1 MMNLTSSI
9 ATNQGSSPTSVGL
22 RLSPTGLGLV
32 GLVVLACLYWF
43 QHALGYWE
51 DDSFIHLEYARSVF
65 EGQGF
70 VFNGVLSNGDTA
82 PLWVLLLAGARHL
95 VPDWLLAGKALAAL
109 GTVFALLMQFAYCRR
124 LQADLGSDAQDQPA
138 WVLALFVLNPYFV
151 YWAYSGMEAL
161 AASGLLMLLCLLV
174 TRPTATPLSFLGSA
188 FLLGLSPLVR
198 PEMVLLIGICG
209 PFLLWQWW
217 KLVEGKTGPQRM
229 AWFLG
234 AAVLLALPLA
244 CWTLYALDA
253 FGYVMPNTNA
263 AKRAPPGTSAAWR
276 MLMVYGM
283 GFPGVMLSLAALA
296 VLALRKRAVGA
307 LPRHT
312 SLPMAAWPL
321 LAYVVVTSLFYMVNH
336 TYVQTRYV
344 MVVAPGLSVLCYVM
358 LRHMGGRTLHA
369 VVLGVAAAAALFI
382 TVQQAHPL
390 VRNKAEKVEQI
401 ERMSVYIN
409 ANLPADAKIA
419 VYAIGQF
426 GYLVRNELVDVGG
439 ITQPEAAQYLWAPPE
454 QMLAWAKRQGA
465 TYYLEG
471 GAPEPGAELVH
482 EIDASSIGWSMAP
495 GYYDRKG
502 KLRLWKLAPP

>member
-1 MMNLTSSI
+1 MMNLSQSL
-9 ATNQGSSPTSVGL
+9 ATTPGSLTPPGSL
-22 RLSPTGLGLV
+22 RLSPSGLGLIA
-32 GLVVLACLYWF
+32 LVVLACAYWF

-65 EGQGF
+65 EGRGF
-70 VFNGVLSNGDTA
+70 EFNGVLSNGDTA

-95 VPDWLLAGKALAAL
+95 IPDWLLAGKALAAL
-109 GTVFALLMQFAYCRR
+109 GTLFALLTQFAYCRR
-124 LQADLGSDAQDQPA
+124 LQSDLASDAQDLPA
-138 WVLALFVLNPYFV
+138 WVLALFVINPYFV

-161 AASGLLMLLCLLV
+161 AASGLLMVLCMLV
-174 TRPTATPLSFLGSA
+174 TRPRATPLSFLGSA

-217 KLVEGKTGPQRM
+217 KLTEAKSVPQRL

-263 AKRAPPGTSAAWR
+263 AKRAPPGTSAVWR
-276 MLMVYGM
+276 MLLVYGM
-283 GFPGVMLSLAALA
+283 GFPGVMLSVAAMAALA
-296 VLALRKRAVGA
+296 WRSRVHTRM
-307 LPRHT
+307 PRP
-312 SLPMAAWPL
+312 SLPLAAWPL
-321 LAYVVVTSLFYMVNH
+321 VAYVLVTSLFYVINH

-369 VVLGVAAAAALFI
+369 IVMCVAAAAALFI

-401 ERMSVYIN
+401 ERMSAFIN

-439 ITQPEAAQYLWAPPE
+439 ITRPEAAQYLWSPPD

-471 GAPEPGAELVH
+471 WRPEPGAVLVH
-482 EIDASSIGWSMAP
+482 EVDASSIGWSMEP
-495 GYYDRKG
+495 GYYDHKG